1 MFLLKLFVLLL
12 YYLHSMSSSV
22 IINKLYCVQEYI
34 GFGGHLKNSSGAL
47 SAGQRTGVETVL
59 KHSSVCKVF

>member
-1 MFLLKLFVLLL
+1 
-12 YYLHSMSSSV
+12 MSSSV